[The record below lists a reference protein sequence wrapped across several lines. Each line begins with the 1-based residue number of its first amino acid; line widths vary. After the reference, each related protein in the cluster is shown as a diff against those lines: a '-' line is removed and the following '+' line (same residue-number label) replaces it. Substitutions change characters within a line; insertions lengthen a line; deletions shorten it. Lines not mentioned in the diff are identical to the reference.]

1 MGVTPQGCQ
10 ANAEGFQWRTS
21 RSGYGSPSWVQ
32 ARPGIH
38 SPTAIPIPWGHAGWH
53 HGRPLPHRQWGAHIS
68 HLQNPHLDAPPKWM
82 LTHLDAPKSWVLLF
96 LDAHPT
102 SGLPLLVED
111 TCMPSLPPSHVPIHL
126 DTSHTWMPPNPGC
139 RLFLDAPHI
148 WMPPHLRAP
157 PTWMPS
163 SHLDAS
169 PSWITSE
176 CPAHLDVPQSRFPS
190 PAFPIPIPQSRFPS
204 PGCLS
209 PHRVLPRPTHYPI
222 MPRFPQ
228 GTQGTVVHSLPAFRW
243 SRPRTLWA
251 RRGGALLIDL
261 WLGLWKRRI

>member
-1 MGVTPQGCQ
+1 MAALPGYRLGLASTAPRPSPFPGDTLDGTMAAPCPTDNGVHTSP
-10 ANAEGFQWRTS
+10 TS
-21 RSGYGSPSWVQ
+21 RTRTWMPPQNGCLPTWMPPNRGCSSSWM
-32 ARPGIH
+32 
-38 SPTAIPIPWGHAGWH
+38 PT
-53 HGRPLPHRQWGAHIS
+53 
-68 HLQNPHLDAPPKWM
+68 PHLDYPS
-82 LTHLDAPKSWVLLF
+82 SWRTPVC
-96 LDAHPT
+96 P
-102 SGLPLLVED
+102 
-111 TCMPSLPPSHVPIHL
+111 PSLPPSHIPIHL

-261 WLGLWKRRI
+261 WLGLWKRRICGGGGAISD